1 MGHLQRTGNGT
12 QQCLPDHRPTSG
24 DRTRI
29 MPSTPESGS
38 EFSLSGPELM
48 NEADGDWGV
57 TVFASKD
64 VFLATFVYRTK
75 EAADSA
81 RELLPLAYLRTRYL
95 LPRARARFSLVIFW
109 RVKARP
115 LY

>member
-1 MGHLQRTGNGT
+1 MGHLQNTGNGT
-12 QQCLPDHRPTSG
+12 QQCLPDRPRSG

-29 MPSTPESGS
+29 MPSAPESGS
-38 EFSLSGPELM
+38 EFWLSGPELM
-48 NEADGDWGV
+48 SEADGDWGV

-95 LPRARARFSLVIFW
+95 LPPAKARFFLSDF
-109 RVKARP
+109 P
-115 LY
+115 GG